1 MGGKLLGLDIGS
13 TAIKFALCKNGTVLG
28 AAVVDMP
35 EGLFANDRITDLGR
49 FATLLRNTVKEHKL
63 YARRVCLVVSSEVC
77 FLRELTL
84 PRMTVEQLEKNLPY
98 EFSNYIDGDL
108 KEYLFDYE
116 VLAPVGPAD
125 ETMQIMAAAMPVAVI
140 EQMRDF
146 LHRAHMKLVRVAP
159 NESAFQSLIRQAM
172 ARGTDQTE
180 YCFLNLGYHTTR
192 MFMFQKDR
200 HTATRELE
208 TGLRSLETVVSE
220 KLELERPEAHRC
232 LLENRGGCQR
242 EEYSMEI
249 YRDIAVEL
257 MRALNFYRFSNPDST
272 LEDIYLSGGGA
283 AIEPL
288 RETIAETL
296 GTRIHDVSE
305 MLQMEGKIPYGY
317 FYPQAVGV
325 TIDWK

>member
-1 MGGKLLGLDIGS
+1 MGGKLLGIDIGS
-13 TAIKFALCKNGTVLG
+13 TAIKFALCKNGTMLG

-49 FATLLRNTVKEHKL
+49 FATLLRNTIKENKL
-63 YARRVCLVVSSEVC
+63 YARRACLVVSSEVC

-116 VLAPVGPAD
+116 MLAPVGQED
-125 ETMQIMAAAMPVAVI
+125 ETMQVMAVALPGAVL
-140 EQMRDF
+140 EQMREF
-146 LHRAHMKLVRVAP
+146 LRRARMKLVRVAP
-159 NESAFQSLIRQAM
+159 NESAFQALIRQAT
-172 ARGTDQTE
+172 AHGSEQTE
-180 YCFLNLGYHTTR
+180 YCFMNLGYHATR

-200 HTATRELE
+200 HMATRVLE
-208 TGLRSLETVVSE
+208 TGLSSLETVVSE
-220 KLELERPEAHRC
+220 KLEIERAEAHRC

-288 RETIAETL
+288 RETISETL
-296 GTRIHDVSE
+296 GTRIHDISE
-305 MLQMEGKIPYGY
+305 LLQMESKIPFGY